1 MAMNCKC
8 ESKMVFSCYQKQ
20 RIYGEGY
27 KAPTIAKL
35 LHEEGLQC
43 SQVKIIKK
51 FQDTDNINRRVASG
65 QPCMVTSEVKQVVEE
80 QMQQDNKTTP
90 VQLYHILTDK
100 GCHISL
106 QPILRCRM
114 SLV

>member
-1 MAMNCKC
+1 MLTFILQSSPFSEHNTSSQGAVQSNRFNLSPVSMAMNCKC

-35 LHEEGLQC
+35 LREEGLQC
-43 SQVKIIKK
+43 SRVKFIKK

-65 QPCMVTSEVKQVVEE
+65 QPC
-80 QMQQDNKTTP
+80 
-90 VQLYHILTDK
+90 IW
-100 GCHISL
+100 
-106 QPILRCRM
+106 
-114 SLV
+114 